1 MTARF
6 LLLLLSCLCLL
17 PAHGSTCIDCTARCC
32 AQSALGQVCEP
43 SCQRDCDAA
52 RQICLSQT
60 STTPTQNSPL
70 VARVEP
76 AISGGML
83 LPGWQAVAEQALSDI
98 RSVERQMHPAAVDAP
113 RATGDGA
120 QAQLLIDRFVAD
132 TGTVTPQASAQGRE
146 RQLIESLW
154 QAGTLDAAPD
164 EAAAQRLAR
173 SNTFAG
179 ATAQLARSVY
189 AGPPGAAAYAAWWA
203 YRQPG
208 ATPMQALR
216 VGLLA
221 GGGLWDAEL
230 SGDGPTAPAQVVQR
244 TSLAAA
250 LGGLAVAG
258 AGGDEQAL
266 RASFFDSGAAVL
278 LQDGAQVDC
287 FSARV
292 ECQDLPADALVNRAG
307 RAVGW
312 APERL
317 RPMAPGVG
325 VDFPL
330 TPQANQAPAPILARP
345 QGSLVLDQSWTL
357 SWQFPKGM
365 ERGVLYPSL
374 VLTGARPG
382 DVARAAASTA
392 KVAAPAAPKAVT
404 EPALEAALADPPAAG
419 PAEPAA
425 RPPTRVLCQRGADR
439 RFVWLLPADPKG
451 GYVCRVM
458 YQVGKTPSVL
468 WNAQQNS
475 AACVTKAEA
484 RVAQE
489 QARGYQCSKVPMP

>member
-6 LLLLLSCLCLL
+6 LLLLLPCLFLL
-17 PAHGSTCIDCTARCC
+17 PAHASTCIDCTARCC

-83 LPGWQAVAEQALSDI
+83 LPGWQAVAEQALGDI
-98 RSVERQMHPAAVDAP
+98 RTVERQMHPGAVDAP
-113 RATGDGA
+113 RASGDGA
-120 QAQLLIDRFVAD
+120 RAQPLIERFVAD
-132 TGTVTPQASAQGRE
+132 SASAPEGGSGQGRE
-146 RQLIESLW
+146 QQLIETLW
-154 QAGTLDAAPD
+154 QTGTLDAAP
-164 EAAAQRLAR
+164 EETAAQRLAR

-250 LGGLAVAG
+250 LGGLAVAA

-278 LQDGAQVDC
+278 LQDGAQLHC

-292 ECQDLPADALVNRAG
+292 QCQHLPAEAVVSRAG

-325 VDFPL
+325 VDFAP
-330 TPQANQAPAPILARP
+330 TPPANHAPTPILARP
-345 QGSLVLDQSWTL
+345 QGSLALDQGWTL
-357 SWQFPKGM
+357 NWQFPKGM
-365 ERGVLYPSL
+365 EPGVLYPSL

-382 DVARAAASTA
+382 DVASAAAPAA
-392 KVAAPAAPKAVT
+392 KVAAPAAPKAVS
-404 EPALEAALADPPAAG
+404 EPALEAALAEPPAAG
-419 PAEPAA
+419 PAEPAVRA
-425 RPPTRVLCQRGADR
+425 PTRVLCQRGADR

-451 GYVCRVM
+451 AYVCRVM
-458 YQVGKTPSVL
+458 YQVGNTPSVL

-475 AACVTKAEA
+475 AACVAKAEA